1 MESLSSALS
10 FTGSI
15 KLSHGLLLFAISA
28 GANMLPAVVKLCCGI
43 SYPHLRSMAGL
54 QRAALAAFGQ
64 EIAHLQSRGQISHP
78 AWSPLRWT
86 RHKESEKTDPAEQRT
101 AALAN
106 EDVFYLRQGEE
117 ALNEALD
124 IVESKDGWKLEMAE
138 TNGDVI
144 YSKVLRGNRKVFRLE
159 AELDA
164 SPEELHDILFV
175 RLEEMHEW
183 NPNIRRI
190 RVLKHVGRNTMV
202 THEVSAETAGNLIG
216 QRDFLSIRHSLKSES
231 CVYLGGAATQ
241 LESLPPQQEF
251 VRAEDGPTCI
261 ILQPLQDR
269 PDRSHFIWLL
279 NMDVKGWLPQSLVN
293 KALPR
298 AQVDFTKHLRRR
310 LATQNPE
317 NRR

>member
-1 MESLSSALS
+1 MQR
-10 FTGSI
+10 
-15 KLSHGLLLFAISA
+15 
-28 GANMLPAVVKLCCGI
+28 AVLKLCCGI
-43 SYPHLRSMAGL
+43 SYPHVRSMAGL

-64 EIAHLQSRGQISHP
+64 EISVHLQRRP
-78 AWSPLRWT
+78 AWSAPRWT
-86 RHKESEKTDPAEQRT
+86 RHQQNEKTQPAEQRT
-101 AALAN
+101 TALAD
-106 EDVFYLRQGEE
+106 EDVFYLRRGQE
-117 ALNEALD
+117 ALNEALE
-124 IVESKDGWKLEMAE
+124 IVESKDGWKPEMAE
-138 TNGDVI
+138 KNGDVI
-144 YSKVLRGNRKVFRLE
+144 YSKVLLGNRKVFRLE

-175 RLEEMHEW
+175 RVEAMHEW

-190 RVLKHVGRNTMV
+190 RILKHVGGNTMV

-216 QRDFLSIRHSLKSES
+216 QRDFLSVRHWSKIES

-241 LESLPPQQEF
+241 FESLPPQPGF

-261 ILQPLQDR
+261 VLQPLQDH
-269 PDRSHFIWLL
+269 PDRTHFIWLL

-298 AQVDFTKHLRRR
+298 AQADFTKHLR
-310 LATQNPE
+310 LHLTAQKPE

>member
-1 MESLSSALS
+1 MQR
-10 FTGSI
+10 
-15 KLSHGLLLFAISA
+15 
-28 GANMLPAVVKLCCGI
+28 AVLKLCCGI
-43 SYPHLRSMAGL
+43 SYPHVRSMAGL

-64 EIAHLQSRGQISHP
+64 EISLHLQSRP
-78 AWSPLRWT
+78 AWSPRWT
-86 RHKESEKTDPAEQRT
+86 RHPEEENKTDRAEHRT
-101 AALAN
+101 S
-106 EDVFYLRQGEE
+106 EDVFYLRRGEE
-117 ALNEALD
+117 ALNEALE
-124 IVESKDGWKLEMAE
+124 IVESKDGWKPEMAE
-138 TNGDVI
+138 NGDVI
-144 YSKVLRGNRKVFRLE
+144 YSKVLVGNRKVFRLE

-175 RLEEMHEW
+175 RVEEMHEW

-216 QRDFLSIRHSLKSES
+216 QRDFLSVRHSSKSES
-231 CVYLGGAATQ
+231 RVYLGGAATQ
-241 LESLPPQQEF
+241 FESLPPQPGF

-261 ILQPLQDR
+261 ILQPLQDHPER
-269 PDRSHFIWLL
+269 THFIWLL

-298 AQVDFTKHLRRR
+298 AQADFTKHLR
-310 LATQNPE
+310 LHLTAQ